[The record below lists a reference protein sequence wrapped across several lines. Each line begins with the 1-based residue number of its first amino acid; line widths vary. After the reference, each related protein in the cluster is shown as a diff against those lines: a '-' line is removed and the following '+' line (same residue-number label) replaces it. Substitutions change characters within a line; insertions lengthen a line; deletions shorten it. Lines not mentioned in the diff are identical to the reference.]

1 MMKNTRQANF
11 WENCKKYVLHK
22 YGIEILLGNYWGNH
36 STFNCKK
43 GETFKPSYKDDAFN
57 PTDLVQRQ
65 PDNVQALEQSCKVQP
80 WEVGQSSGQFLY
92 KKVLV
97 AFKV

>member
-43 GETFKPSYKDDAFN
+43 EKTYKSFSKDDAFDLDF
-57 PTDLVQRQ
+57 DLVKRQ
-65 PDNVQALEQSCKVQP
+65 PDTVQALEQSCEAQP
-80 WEVGQSSGQFLY
+80 WVGQSSG
-92 KKVLV
+92 
-97 AFKV
+97 